1 MIKWYDKKEQKLN
14 IKDIIKVIDIL
25 PCSWT
30 DGYYAYNGK
39 YNLMTPVPVAD
50 GDYLIYSV
58 CDISDGWEVFYYKC
72 LADGTIVEF
81 GIDDHEDDETED

>member
-1 MIKWYDKKEQKLN
+1 MIKWYDKKEQILN

-30 DGYYAYNGK
+30 DGYYDYNGR
-39 YNLMTPVPVAD
+39 YNLITPVPVAD
-50 GDYLIYSV
+50 GNYLIYSI
-58 CDISDGWEVFYYKC
+58 CDNSDGWEVFYYKC

-81 GIDDHEDDETED
+81 GMEDHNDDETES

>member
-25 PCSWT
+25 PCGWS
-30 DGYYAYNGK
+30 DGYYDYNGK
-39 YNLMTPVPVAD
+39 YNLTTPVPVAD
-50 GDYLIYSV
+50 GNYLIYSI
-58 CDISDGWEVFYYKC
+58 CDNSDGWEVFYYKC

-81 GIDDHEDDETED
+81 GIEDHNDDETES